1 MLVAG
6 IYPLLIAGVGWV
18 AGPNGGRGEIIE
30 RNGKIVDFANLA
42 QGFASDRYF
51 HPRPSAFNYDPTGC
65 SYGSNAGPSNPDYL
79 ATVQARVDT
88 FLKHN
93 PQIRKE
99 QIPSELVTAS
109 GSGLDP
115 DVSPEAAYVQIPRVA
130 KARNLGREQVK
141 RLVDQSTEGPLL
153 GLFGPGRVNVLR
165 LNLALNA
172 LK

>member
-1 MLVAG
+1 M
-6 IYPLLIAGVGWV
+6 
-18 AGPNGGRGEIIE
+18 
-30 RNGKIVDFANLA
+30 
-42 QGFASDRYF
+42 
-51 HPRPSAFNYDPTGC
+51 
-65 SYGSNAGPSNPDYL
+65 
-79 ATVQARVDT
+79 
-88 FLKHN
+88 
-93 PQIRKE
+93 
-99 QIPSELVTAS
+99 VTAS